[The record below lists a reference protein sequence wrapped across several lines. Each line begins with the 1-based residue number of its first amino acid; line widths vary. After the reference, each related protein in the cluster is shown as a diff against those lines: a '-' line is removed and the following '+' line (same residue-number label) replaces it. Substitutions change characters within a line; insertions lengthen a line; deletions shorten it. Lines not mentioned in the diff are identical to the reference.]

1 MVVKVAQLDRALD
14 CGSRGRGFESRLS
27 PLIVVSDGVELYVRA
42 GQATMHT
49 RDENTRDA
57 KHRHA
62 GSTHRR

>member
-1 MVVKVAQLDRALD
+1 
-14 CGSRGRGFESRLS
+14 
-27 PLIVVSDGVELYVRA
+27 LIVVSDGVELYVRA